1 MKKIIV
7 LVLCLILGSTLLA
20 GCSGNGESFT
30 QKNYTA
36 DGGQIKEICID
47 VRDRQIEVALSA
59 DNQIHIEYSESS
71 KEYYDISASDS
82 GVLTM
87 TAAEN
92 KQWTD
97 YIGGKTAA
105 SYRKLSLQVPEI
117 LLTTLKLSTTNEDIL
132 LPALTVSGNVE
143 LTSTG
148 GNINF
153 EKLNVGNSIIISA
166 KNGDI
171 SGTVIGS
178 YDEYTIS
185 CNVKK
190 GESNL
195 PTEKSGGEKMLN
207 VSNNNGDIAIE
218 FVKE

>member
-1 MKKIIV
+1 M
-7 LVLCLILGSTLLA
+7 
-20 GCSGNGESFT
+20 
-30 QKNYTA
+30 
-36 DGGQIKEICID
+36 
-47 VRDRQIEVALSA
+47 
-59 DNQIHIEYSESS
+59 
-71 KEYYDISASDS
+71 
-82 GVLTM
+82 
-87 TAAEN
+87 
-92 KQWTD
+92 
-97 YIGGKTAA
+97 
-105 SYRKLSLQVPEI
+105 PEI